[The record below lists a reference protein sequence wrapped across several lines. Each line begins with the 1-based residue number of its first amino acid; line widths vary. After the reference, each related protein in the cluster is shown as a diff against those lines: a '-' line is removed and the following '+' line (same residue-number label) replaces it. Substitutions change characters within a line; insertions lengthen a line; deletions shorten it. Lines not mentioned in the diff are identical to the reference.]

1 MANGKVS
8 RCTLIRESK
17 LLDFSKLQNRSLS
30 APGRKFGDVFCSAG
44 FQAPCLQTC
53 CIADFP
59 VGRPSFVMALADL
72 EIRDTAG
79 LETCATSSYLR
90 PPALSSHDR
99 DQVAN
104 FFVHFTVRGDGLCD
118 LFPEQSTEMLTQ
130 PMNGYIEGS
139 NTDALAGGQLRS
151 RWALLRSG
159 QEAVH
164 LLEPCALAPVRI
176 FLSESSQG
184 LFQHAQRPALLK
196 ESLGREL

>member
-44 FQAPCLQTC
+44 FQTR

-90 PPALSSHDR
+90 PPALSK
-99 DQVAN
+99 
-104 FFVHFTVRGDGLCD
+104 RG
-118 LFPEQSTEMLTQ
+118 E
-130 PMNGYIEGS
+130 
-139 NTDALAGGQLRS
+139 S
-151 RWALLRSG
+151 RQWR
-159 QEAVH
+159 
-164 LLEPCALAPVRI
+164 
-176 FLSESSQG
+176 
-184 LFQHAQRPALLK
+184 
-196 ESLGREL
+196 